1 MASIYE
7 LGEILLVFPLT
18 HIDVLLCGGKH
29 ELLRMLPRKEMHNR
43 IYVFYCIMSRVALR
57 PFSLPFIVMTQFH
70 RVTER

>member
-18 HIDVLLCGGKH
+18 HIDVLPCGWKP

-43 IYVFYCIMSRVALR
+43 IYVFYCIISIVALR
-57 PFSLPFIVMTQFH
+57 SFSLP
-70 RVTER
+70 RVLS